1 MSGVSKSHGGGDDD
15 QPEGMEA
22 KPKFNLFWPIVIA
35 IAVIFLSL
43 AGLMFGSSSPGSSNP
58 TTEVGADQT
67 APAAAQIG
75 PVACPAFTRERQTCS
90 FGAAGTQAI
99 GYGESIPGLHYC
111 EDKQYAGPGALYRL
125 EYLDPAT
132 GEWKDRAAST
142 PTQPFSSQRFAST
155 TNDTVTITYW
165 LNDGACNV
173 APPEESQVD
182 ESAQQPD
189 DAGDSD
195 DEYIPIH

>member
-1 MSGVSKSHGGGDDD
+1 MSGHAPPHGHDEHDDD
-15 QPEGMEA
+15 GFEGE
-22 KPKFNLFWPIVIA
+22 KPKINWLVVIA
-35 IAVIFLSL
+35 IVAALLLLAIFPVMS
-43 AGLMFGSSSPGSSNP
+43 MFNNSSPDV
-58 TTEVGADQT
+58 TTTPGAVQITQT
-67 APAAAQIG
+67 PAETG